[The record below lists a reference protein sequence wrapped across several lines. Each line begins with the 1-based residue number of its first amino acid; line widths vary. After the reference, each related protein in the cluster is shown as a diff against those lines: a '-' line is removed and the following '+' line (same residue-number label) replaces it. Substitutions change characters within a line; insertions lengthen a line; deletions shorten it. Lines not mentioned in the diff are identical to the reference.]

1 MGNRA
6 VTIKGEQIFLESW
19 NIKRDDHGKMV
30 WNQVI
35 AAHYKL
41 GICTFKGNENH
52 WTFWMVVV
60 I

>member
-35 AAHYKL
+35 ATHSKL
-41 GICTFKGNENH
+41 GICLFKGIVNY
-52 WTFWMVVV
+52 
-60 I
+60 